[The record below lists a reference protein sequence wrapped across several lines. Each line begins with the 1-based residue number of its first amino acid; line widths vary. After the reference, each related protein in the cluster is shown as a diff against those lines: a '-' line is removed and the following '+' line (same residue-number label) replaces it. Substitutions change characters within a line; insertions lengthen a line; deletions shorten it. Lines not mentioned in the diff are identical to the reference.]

1 MLSEWIEWKGGD
13 RPVGASVPVKAQLR
27 CEGREEAE
35 FDKAIPA
42 SEYDWEHGMGSADI
56 IAYRVVAP
64 ANDNTPKLET
74 PAQSRAYA
82 INDLVRYF
90 HGKSTANGWWSDS
103 DKANP
108 LVAPAKLMLIVSEI
122 AEAMEG
128 HRKNL
133 QDDKLPHRKMI
144 EVELGDALIR
154 ICDLAGHLGLD
165 LGGATMEK
173 DAYNDVRADHKLEA
187 RAAAGGKAY

>member
-1 MLSEWIEWKGGD
+1 MNIEAAIETLKSAFHKTRTTKDVSVNARALGTVLY
-13 RPVGASVPVKAQLR
+13 PV
-27 CEGREEAE
+27 
-35 FDKAIPA
+35 
-42 SEYDWEHGMGSADI
+42 
-56 IAYRVVAP
+56 
-64 ANDNTPKLET
+64 ANDNELDT
-74 PAQSRAYA
+74 PAQARAIA
-82 INDLVRYF
+82 INDLVDYF
-90 HGKSTANGWWSDS
+90 HGKSTANGWWSEA

-108 LVAPAKLMLIVSEI
+108 MVAPAKLMLIVSEI

-133 QDDKLPHRKMI
+133 MDDKLPSRRMV

-173 DAYNDVRADHKLEA
+173 AAYNDNRTDHKAAA

>member
-1 MLSEWIEWKGGD
+1 MGDLQERSYLGWFDHEIE
-13 RPVGASVPVKAQLR
+13 A
-27 CEGREEAE
+27 
-35 FDKAIPA
+35 DKARNA
-42 SEYDWEHGMGSADI
+42 KA
-56 IAYRVVAP
+56 
-64 ANDNTPKLET
+64 ANDNEKPWRRN
-74 PAQSRAYA
+74 ADA
-82 INDLVRYF
+82 INDLVRHF
-90 HGKSTANGWWSDS
+90 HGKSTANGWWSEA
-103 DKANP
+103 DKTNP

-128 HRKNL
+128 HRKGL

-173 DAYNDVRADHKLEA
+173 DAFNDVRADHKLEA

>member
-1 MLSEWIEWKGGD
+1 MNIEAAIETLKSTFHKTRPTKAVSVNASALGAVLYPAPD
-13 RPVGASVPVKAQLR
+13 RL
-27 CEGREEAE
+27 E
-35 FDKAIPA
+35 
-42 SEYDWEHGMGSADI
+42 
-56 IAYRVVAP
+56 AP
-64 ANDNTPKLET
+64 AQ
-74 PAQSRAYA
+74 ARAFA
-82 INDLVRYF
+82 INDLVDYF
-90 HGKSTANGWWSDS
+90 HGKSTANGWWSEA

-108 LVAPAKLMLIVSEI
+108 MVAPAKMMLIVSEI

-133 QDDKLPHRKMI
+133 MDDKLPSRRMV

-165 LGGATMEK
+165 LGGAAMEK
-173 DAYNDVRADHKLEA
+173 DAYNDNRADHKAAA

>member
-1 MLSEWIEWKGGD
+1 MGNLRERSYLGWLDEEIEADKGRKVLLAGNESRDEWIAN
-13 RPVGASVPVKAQLR
+13 AS
-27 CEGREEAE
+27 
-35 FDKAIPA
+35 
-42 SEYDWEHGMGSADI
+42 
-56 IAYRVVAP
+56 
-64 ANDNTPKLET
+64 NDNNQKLAARVIE
-74 PAQSRAYA
+74 PNRAA
-82 INDLVRYF
+82 SINDLVSYF
-90 HGKSTANGWWSDS
+90 HGKSTANGWWSEA

-128 HRKNL
+128 HRKGL

-173 DAYNDVRADHKLEA
+173 DAYNDVRADHKFEA
-187 RAAAGGKAY
+187 RASVGGKAY

>member
-1 MLSEWIEWKGGD
+1 MNVFPKTEARRIPSAVKLAPGD
-13 RPVGASVPVKAQLR
+13 PS
-27 CEGREEAE
+27 
-35 FDKAIPA
+35 
-42 SEYDWEHGMGSADI
+42 
-56 IAYRVVAP
+56 
-64 ANDNTPKLET
+64 
-74 PAQSRAYA
+74 SRSDRAKA
-82 INDLVRYF
+82 INDLVSYF
-90 HGKSTANGWWSDS
+90 HGKSTANGWWSEA

-128 HRKNL
+128 HRKGL

-187 RAAAGGKAY
+187 RASAGGKAY

>member
-1 MLSEWIEWKGGD
+1 MGNVNRICDWPFCECATEAGD
-13 RPVGASVPVKAQLR
+13 PCKKEDANFYIRRAS
-27 CEGREEAE
+27 
-35 FDKAIPA
+35 
-42 SEYDWEHGMGSADI
+42 
-56 IAYRVVAP
+56 
-64 ANDNTPKLET
+64 NDNRPTATHL
-74 PAQSRAYA
+74 QRVSN

-90 HGKSTANGWWSDS
+90 HGKSTANGWWSDA

-108 LVAPAKLMLIVSEI
+108 MVVPAKLMLIVSEI

-128 HRKNL
+128 HRKGL
-133 QDDKLPHRKMI
+133 QDDKLPNRKMI

-187 RAAAGGKAY
+187 RSAVGGKAY

>member
-1 MLSEWIEWKGGD
+1 MSDLGERSYLGWFDDEIEANKQENIRLS
-13 RPVGASVPVKAQLR
+13 
-27 CEGREEAE
+27 
-35 FDKAIPA
+35 
-42 SEYDWEHGMGSADI
+42 GSAPRDEWL
-56 IAYRVVAP
+56 AATNGH
-64 ANDNTPKLET
+64 ANDNERPWRRN
-74 PAQSRAYA
+74 AQA
-82 INDLVRYF
+82 INDLVKYF
-90 HGKSTANGWWSDS
+90 HGKSTANGWWSEA

-128 HRKNL
+128 HRKGL

-187 RAAAGGKAY
+187 RASAGGKAY

>member
-1 MLSEWIEWKGGD
+1 MGNPNRNCDWPFCECVTEAGD
-13 RPVGASVPVKAQLR
+13 PCKK
-27 CEGREEAE
+27 EDAE
-35 FDKAIPA
+35 FYIRRA
-42 SEYDWEHGMGSADI
+42 
-56 IAYRVVAP
+56 
-64 ANDNTPKLET
+64 ANDNKPSH
-74 PAQSRAYA
+74 ADA

-90 HGKSTANGWWSDS
+90 HGKSTANGWWSEA
-103 DKANP
+103 DKSNP
-108 LVAPAKLMLIVSEI
+108 MVTPAKLMLIVSEI

-128 HRKNL
+128 HRKGL